1 MFVTFRKLAPVFF
14 APEGEGGGA
23 PAPDPA
29 PAPAPATDPG
39 GGAPAPVVEGT
50 PPAAPEGTPAPPVD
64 YAAKVTEWGGED
76 AVQRALRID
85 AALGTSEGQETLIRQ
100 GLELRGFNQQQIDAF
115 LKSSAPAPGPQV
127 ESIED
132 LLKDPERQLT
142 AGEIQRVLEARDQ
155 SRQQQQDAQ
164 AVAARVATSI
174 NDVVRELKI
183 PDANRAVILNIAD
196 QFLPVPGEVPDNP
209 AQVKAAIEKG
219 VAEFARQVREEAKN
233 LVENKGL
240 VHSQLPTPLPAAG
253 GGGGTESPQEPNS
266 VAEASARVRARH
278 GIGGGSVS

>member
-1 MFVTFRKLAPVFF
+1 MFVRTPIMFDA
-14 APEGEGGGA
+14 AADGGTGGDPA
-23 PAPDPA
+23 PAPVADPAAVPAPAPSGDPA
-29 PAPAPATDPG
+29 PAPAPAGDP
-39 GGAPAPVVEGT
+39 A
-50 PPAAPEGTPAPPVD
+50 PVD

-100 GLELRGFNQQQIDAF
+100 GLELRGFNPAQIDAF
-115 LKSSAPAPGPQV
+115 LASNKPAPAPAG

-132 LLKDPERQLT
+132 LLKDPERVLT
-142 AGEIQRVLEARDQ
+142 AAEIQRVLEARDT

-164 AVAARVATSI
+164 ATATRVATSI
-174 NDVVRELKI
+174 NDVVRELQI

-196 QFLPVPGEVPDNP
+196 QFLPIPGEVPDNP
-209 AQVKAAIEKG
+209 AQIKAAIEKG
-219 VAEFARQVREEAKN
+219 VAEFARQVREEAKA
-233 LVENKGL
+233 LVEGKGL

-253 GGGGTESPQEPNS
+253 GGGGVETPQEPNS

-278 GIGGGSVS
+278 GIGGGTT